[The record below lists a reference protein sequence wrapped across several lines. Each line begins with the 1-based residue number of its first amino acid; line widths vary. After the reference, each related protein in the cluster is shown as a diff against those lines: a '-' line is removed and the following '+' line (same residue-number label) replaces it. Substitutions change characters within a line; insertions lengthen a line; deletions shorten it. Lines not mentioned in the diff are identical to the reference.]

1 MAEGEKKEEI
11 LQDFFSRSRNAKN
24 EEFISHEFEKFASD
38 RLDNYL
44 SILQG
49 KRFKKFS
56 FKVCNHLFHKKLR
69 KWILNR
75 IYREEEFLQIINY
88 FECEPHR
95 ELIIQGA
102 KNRVRDRKKKQEQKT
117 F

>member
-1 MAEGEKKEEI
+1 MDIK
-11 LQDFFSRSRNAKN
+11 S
-24 EEFISHEFEKFASD
+24 
-38 RLDNYL
+38 
-44 SILQG
+44 
-49 KRFKKFS
+49 
-56 FKVCNHLFHKKLR
+56 
-69 KWILNR
+69 
-75 IYREEEFLQIINY
+75 Y